1 MGYYQYKIKKEI
13 NPYLDYHPEDCVN
26 KIEFGKT
33 RLEGV
38 GSK

>member
-1 MGYYQYKIKKEI
+1 MDYYQYKIKKEI
-13 NPYLDYHPEDCVN
+13 KPYLDYPPEDRVN

>member
-13 NPYLDYHPEDCVN
+13 KPYLDYHPEDYVN
-26 KIEFGKT
+26 EIEFGKAK
-33 RLEGV
+33 LEGV